1 MVGDNLSPAF
11 KRINMF
17 GRNDI
22 AVDMIV
28 PTSKMALKASCIR
41 ACGGDIDKA
50 EKLYDFYM
58 KDIES
63 IPDFDV
69 RPPSTF
75 EQIKGMAGDVFG
87 WIEQNQDKLVGAY
100 NFIQAARGGA
110 PIGAAAG
117 APPAG
122 VPPIPE

>member
-11 KRINMF
+11 KKINMF

-100 NFIQAARGGA
+100 NFIQAARGGT
-110 PIGAAAG
+110 PIGVAAG